1 MEREELMPDT
11 LVGDA
16 YRKMLDGIWAYR
28 YAPGSSLSDFT
39 LSKELGISRTPIR
52 EALFLLIDDGLVRK
66 KGAGGFEVT
75 DITKEEI
82 EDLYDARSEL
92 EVAMLHLT
100 FQKGVP
106 VGLVDTLRYLNG
118 NLLSCLKRGE
128 ILPTLD
134 FDTRIHHTL
143 ALSSGNRRLLAYFER
158 IEKQVKRIQLFSVIH
173 GHQETMDE
181 HRRII
186 DALEQND
193 FRSCERALRINIDN
207 AKRQHQ
213 AALENGLGERWW
225 MIATSIQNA
234 RH

>member
-1 MEREELMPDT
+1 M
-11 LVGDA
+11 
-16 YRKMLDGIWAYR
+16 
-28 YAPGSSLSDFT
+28 
-39 LSKELGISRTPIR
+39 
-52 EALFLLIDDGLVRK
+52 
-66 KGAGGFEVT
+66 
-75 DITKEEI
+75 
-82 EDLYDARSEL
+82 
-92 EVAMLHLT
+92 
-100 FQKGVP
+100 
-106 VGLVDTLRYLNG
+106 
-118 NLLSCLKRGE
+118 
-128 ILPTLD
+128 
-134 FDTRIHHTL
+134 
-143 ALSSGNRRLLAYFER
+143 LAYFER